1 MDFNFLKPGKIITFN
16 KVSTSIKPY
25 ILENKL
31 IKRMDRIL
39 NLNSSNNFMVSQR
52 ELKQAIKNRILDL
65 TYEQLAELNTLEDS
79 VVYEFVVNKAPSKYL
94 NYIK

>member
-1 MDFNFLKPGKIITFN
+1 
-16 KVSTSIKPY
+16 
-25 ILENKL
+25 
-31 IKRMDRIL
+31 
-39 NLNSSNNFMVSQR
+39 MVSQK